1 MKMPS
6 QNTRAYVYRVSVAAL
21 PLLVL
26 IGLVS
31 QDAVPAIVSLLA
43 AALLPALAA
52 ANTPTDG
59 E

>member
-1 MKMPS
+1 MTMPS
-6 QNTRAYVYRVSVAAL
+6 EKTRAYVYRVAVAAL

-26 IGLVS
+26 LGLVS
-31 QDAVPAIVSLLA
+31 GDAVPAIVALLA

-52 ANTPTDG
+52 ANTST